1 MTNEIGEYIKKVM
14 WYADQEYGVPMVSL
28 EEFET
33 MPHSNI
39 FMSHILNFFLE
50 KKPFQNCAC
59 HLVENV
65 VKEMSK
71 ELGLESK
78 EE

>member
-1 MTNEIGEYIKKVM
+1 MTNELGEYIKKVM
-14 WYADQEYGVPMVSL
+14 WYAWMEYDIPMVSL

-39 FMSHILNFFLE
+39 FMNHILNFFLE
-50 KKPFQNCAC
+50 NKPFQNCAC
-59 HLVENV
+59 YMVENV
-65 VKEMSK
+65 VKELCS
-71 ELGLESK
+71 EPK

>member
-1 MTNEIGEYIKKVM
+1 MNNELAEYIKKVM
-14 WYADQEYGVPMVSL
+14 WYSWQEYDIPMVSL

-50 KKPFQNCAC
+50 NKPFQNCAC
-59 HLVENV
+59 YIVENV
-65 VKEMSK
+65 VKELCV
-71 ELGLESK
+71 EPK

>member
-14 WYADQEYGVPMVSL
+14 WYSWQEYDIPMVSL
-28 EEFET
+28 EEFEA

-50 KKPFQNCAC
+50 NKPFQNCAC
-59 HLVENV
+59 YIVENV
-65 VKEMSK
+65 VKELCV
-71 ELGLESK
+71 EPK